1 MHFLRTVMIKA
12 YCMEVRTFF
21 LFPQSLILIMI
32 PFFSLLLWILLT
44 YWKERWLTI
53 GLSLQV
59 STILS
64 CSPVYFLTGLSSL
77 RTPEQHIYDGFAFM
91 ACGHLLDP
99 FGRRRYVLW
108 VEPCLILPALA
119 LTSVLYWAEQA
130 KHHCIVLKL
139 IYLVTQACSL
149 WSNSQPHMACPNILS

>member
-1 MHFLRTVMIKA
+1 
-12 YCMEVRTFF
+12 MEVRTFF

-64 CSPVYFLTGLSSL
+64 CSPVYPDVFGLTFQFSHRS
-77 RTPEQHIYDGFAFM
+77 
-91 ACGHLLDP
+91 
-99 FGRRRYVLW
+99 
-108 VEPCLILPALA
+108 
-119 LTSVLYWAEQA
+119 
-130 KHHCIVLKL
+130 
-139 IYLVTQACSL
+139 
-149 WSNSQPHMACPNILS
+149 

>member
-1 MHFLRTVMIKA
+1 MIKA

-21 LFPQSLILIMI
+21 LFPQILVLIMI

-44 YWKERWLTI
+44 YWKDRWLTI

-59 STILS
+59 GTILS
-64 CSPVYFLTGLSSL
+64 CSPVCPDVFSLTFGFLSGFCSL
-77 RTPEQHIYDGFAFM
+77 HTPEQHICDGFAFV

-108 VEPCLILPALA
+108 VEPFLILPGLALA
-119 LTSVLYWAEQA
+119 SVLHLTKQA
-130 KHHCIVLKL
+130 
-139 IYLVTQACSL
+139 
-149 WSNSQPHMACPNILS
+149 W